1 MKNSFTKK
9 ASEAADGALKTLSI
23 VVLGGFLSV
32 RNWDFFSLARG
43 TVALYNLM

>member
-1 MKNSFTKK
+1 MVRNI
-9 ASEAADGALKTLSI
+9 ELKSNATFLTFNHLENVKI
-23 VVLGGFLSV
+23 QDLLSV